1 MLELR
6 IKCRRFQNS
15 SDWLKASQSG
25 QKKGKLK
32 LRFDQIWCC
41 VFLTYLSMKDGSL
54 FCFVIMKSTEPGC
67 FRLCCWCLWKAL
79 DEEGCMGLVPCL
91 DLWCK
96 SSCWMIFY
104 LKIELN
110 RSFNFWRNWN
120 VPLMLLERSW
130 WAGFNGIY
138 LVRFG
143 FRMWYILI
151 LKWFLP
157 LKIQINSKNPSFE
170 RKNQL
175 RTW

>member
-1 MLELR
+1 MKFLLNLGM
-6 IKCRRFQNS
+6 KCWNS
-15 SDWLKASQSG
+15 GLSAGGFRTAVIGWRQVNQGKRKASWNSDLTKFGAVFSLHIYLWRKNQDASDCVVG
-25 QKKGKLK
+25 VFGKL
-32 LRFDQIWCC
+32 
-41 VFLTYLSMKDGSL
+41 SMRRGAWAWFHVWTCGAKVL
-54 FCFVIMKSTEPGC
+54 EY
-67 FRLCCWCLWKAL
+67 
-79 DEEGCMGLVPCL
+79 
-91 DLWCK
+91 
-96 SSCWMIFY
+96 WMIFY

-110 RSFNFWRNWN
+110 CSFNFWRNWN
-120 VPLMLLERSW
+120 VPFLLLERSW

-157 LKIQINSKNPSFE
+157 LKIQINSKNPGFE